1 MSILIHNALVV
12 DGSGAAPYR
21 GWLLTDGPVIAAM
34 GEGDPAA
41 AVADSAS
48 ERIDAAGAM
57 LMPGAI
63 DAHVHFRE
71 PGLTHKATIA
81 SESRAALLGGVT
93 SYIDMPNTKPATVTR
108 ADWQAKMERA
118 EATSAA
124 NYAFMMGAT
133 ADNIGEL
140 RAADFSL
147 MPAVKVFMGSSTGG
161 MLLRDDTV
169 LRRVFAEQP
178 GRVVVHAEDQD
189 IIDRLTARHRPALDP
204 ADISWH
210 SRLRP
215 AECCMAATER
225 ALEMAARYG
234 TRLHVAHLT
243 TAAECSLFDPAPSPC
258 GKQYT
263 AEVSPHHLIFTDA
276 DYPRLGTRIKMN
288 PAVKTAA
295 DRAALRAA
303 LAEGRIDIV
312 ATDHAPH
319 TPAEKQGDIFT
330 AMSGAPM
337 VQFSLPLMLEL
348 YPAAEVARR
357 MAAAPAALYGIE
369 GRGQLSPGYFADL
382 VLVERRAEPHIITDA
397 DVASPCGWTPATGL
411 AVNHRVARTIV
422 NGGCG
427 PRPLR
432 FTARG

>member
-1 MSILIHNALVV
+1 
-12 DGSGAAPYR
+12 
-21 GWLLTDGPVIAAM
+21 
-34 GEGDPAA
+34 
-41 AVADSAS
+41 
-48 ERIDAAGAM
+48 
-57 LMPGAI
+57 MPGAI

-81 SESRAALLGGVT
+81 SESRAALAGGVT
-93 SYIDMPNTKPATVTR
+93 SYIDMPNTRPATVTR
-108 ADWQAKMERA
+108 ADWDDKMERA
-118 EATSAA
+118 AATSAA

-133 ADNIGEL
+133 ADNIDEL
-140 RAADFSL
+140 RRADFSM

-161 MLLRDDTV
+161 MLLRDDSV

-189 IIDRLTARHRPALDP
+189 IIDRITARCRPTLDP

-215 AECCMAATER
+215 AECCVAATER
-225 ALEMAARYG
+225 ALELASRYG

-243 TAAECSLFDPAPSPC
+243 TAAECRLFDPAPSPE

-263 AEVSPHHLIFTDA
+263 AEVSPHHLLFTDA
-276 DYPRLGTRIKMN
+276 DYPRLGSRIKMN
-288 PAVKTAA
+288 PAVKAA
-295 DRAALRAA
+295 TDRAALRAA
-303 LAEGRIDIV
+303 LAEGRIDMV

-319 TPAEKQGDIFT
+319 TPAEKQGDVFT

-348 YPAAEVARR
+348 YPAAEVVRR
-357 MAAAPAALYGIE
+357 MAAAPASLYGIDR
-369 GRGQLSPGYFADL
+369 RGLLRQGYYADL
-382 VLVERRAEPHIITDA
+382 VLVEALDRPHVITDA
-397 DVASPCGWTPATGL
+397 DVLSPCGWTPAAGL
-411 AVNHRVARTIV
+411 GVSHRVARTIV

-427 PRPLR
+427 PMPLR
-432 FTARG
+432 FS

>member
-1 MSILIHNALVV
+1 MGILIHNALLV
-12 DGSGAAPYR
+12 DGSGDRPRR
-21 GWLLTDGPVIAAM
+21 GWLLTDGAFIAAV
-34 GEGDPAA
+34 GTGDVPAEVYDTA
-41 AVADSAS
+41 G

-81 SESRAALLGGVT
+81 SESRAALAGGVT
-93 SYIDMPNTKPATVTR
+93 SYIDMPNTRPATVTR
-108 ADWQAKMERA
+108 RDWLDKMERA
-118 EATSAA
+118 AAGSVA

-133 ADNIGEL
+133 ADNIDEL
-140 RAADFSL
+140 RRADFSL

-161 MLLRDDTV
+161 MLLRDDSV

-178 GRVVVHAEDQD
+178 GRVVVHAEHQD
-189 IIDRLTARHRPALDP
+189 IIDRLTARLRPELDP

-215 AECCMAATER
+215 ADCCVAATER
-225 ALEMAARYG
+225 ALEMASRYG
-234 TRLHVAHLT
+234 ARLHVAHLT
-243 TAAECSLFDPAPSPC
+243 TRAECALFDPAPTPA
-258 GKQYT
+258 GKQFT

-295 DRAALRAA
+295 DRDALRAA
-303 LAEGRIDIV
+303 LAGGRIDIV

-319 TPAEKQGDIFT
+319 TLAEKQGDVFT

-357 MAAAPAALYGIE
+357 MAAAPAALYGIDRRGLLRE
-369 GRGQLSPGYFADL
+369 GWYADL
-382 VLVERRAEPHIITDA
+382 VLVERLAVPHVITDA
-397 DVASPCGWTPATGL
+397 DVLSPCGWTPAVGQR
-411 AVNHRVARTIV
+411 VSHRVARTIV
-422 NGGCG
+422 NGGTG
-427 PRPLR
+427 AAALK
-432 FTARG
+432 FHAGV